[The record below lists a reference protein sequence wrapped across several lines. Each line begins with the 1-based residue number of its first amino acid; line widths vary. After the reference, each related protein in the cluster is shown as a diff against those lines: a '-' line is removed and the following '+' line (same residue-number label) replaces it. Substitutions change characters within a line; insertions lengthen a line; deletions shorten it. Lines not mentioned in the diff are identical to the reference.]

1 VIRIGIALGL
11 AGLALAT
18 ALIAYQGFSI
28 VFAALVSAGFGLL
41 WASLFHFV
49 PLIINARAWQ
59 ILLAAGRRPSLTH
72 FARATWLR
80 ESVNN
85 LLPVARIGGEFVAVR
100 YMMRRGLRT
109 APVVASVV
117 VDMTLCVASQFAYTM
132 IGLALLVRYSGDLAT
147 ASGIA
152 LGLIAVAALV
162 GAFAFVQRYGLFA
175 LLATMVHRLFGDRF
189 AWFVGGAAALDRA
202 VRVIYRR
209 PRRLLACTVWQFV
222 AWVVAAGEVWLA
234 LYFLGHPVSIADAI
248 LIDAVT
254 HAAST
259 AAFVVPGAIGIQEG
273 AFMIVGNL
281 LGLSPELSLAL
292 ALTRRARDLLLF
304 IPGLLVWQIQEGRR
318 LLAAPA

>member
-1 VIRIGIALGL
+1 MIRIGIALGL

-18 ALIAYQGFSI
+18 ALIAYQGFAV
-28 VFAALVSAGFGLL
+28 VFAALASAGFGLL

-49 PLIINARAWQ
+49 PLIVNARAWQ
-59 ILLAAGRRPSLTH
+59 FLLAGR
-72 FARATWLR
+72 
-80 ESVNN
+80 
-85 LLPVARIGGEFVAVR
+85 FVAVR
-100 YMMRRGLRT
+100 YMIRRGLRT

-132 IGLALLVRYSGDLAT
+132 IGLGLLVRYTGDFAT
-147 ASGIA
+147 ASTIA
-152 LGLIAVAALV
+152 LGLVVVVPLV
-162 GAFAFVQRYGLFA
+162 GIFVFVQRYGLFA
-175 LLATMVHRLFGDRF
+175 LLAGLIHRLFGDRF
-189 AWFVGGAAALDRA
+189 AWFVGGATTLDRA

-209 PRRLLACTVWQFV
+209 PRRLLVCTLWQFA
-222 AWVVAAGEVWLA
+222 AWIVAAGEIWLA
-234 LYFLGHPVSIADAI
+234 LRFLGHPVSIADAL

-259 AAFVVPGAIGIQEG
+259 AAFIVPGALGVQEG

-281 LGLSPELSLAL
+281 LGLSPEISLAV

-318 LLAAPA
+318 LFATA

>member
-18 ALIAYQGFSI
+18 ALIAYQGFAV
-28 VFAALVSAGFGLL
+28 VFAALASAGFGLL

-49 PLIINARAWQ
+49 PLIVNARAWQ
-59 ILLAAGRRPSLTH
+59 FLLARRRRPSLGH
-72 FARATWLR
+72 FALATWLR
-80 ESVNN
+80 ESVNG

-100 YMMRRGLRT
+100 YMIRRGLRT

-132 IGLALLVRYSGDLAT
+132 IGLGLLVRYTGDFAT
-147 ASGIA
+147 ASTIA
-152 LGLIAVAALV
+152 LGLVGVVPLV
-162 GAFAFVQRYGLFA
+162 GIFVFVQRYGLFA
-175 LLATMVHRLFGDRF
+175 LLAGLIHRLFGDRF
-189 AWFVGGAAALDRA
+189 AWFVGGATTLDRA

-209 PRRLLACTVWQFV
+209 PRRLLVCTLWQFA
-222 AWVVAAGEVWLA
+222 AWIVAAGEIWLA
-234 LYFLGHPVSIADAI
+234 LRFLRHPVSIADAL

-259 AAFVVPGAIGIQEG
+259 AAFIVPGALGVQEG

-281 LGLSPELSLAL
+281 LGLSPEISLAV

-318 LLAAPA
+318 LFATA

>member
-1 VIRIGIALGL
+1 VIRIGISFGL
-11 AGLALAT
+11 VGLALAT
-18 ALIAYQGFSI
+18 ALIAYHGFGI
-28 VFAALVSAGFGLL
+28 VFAALGSAGFGLL

-59 ILLAAGRRPSLTH
+59 FLLAGRRRPSLAH
-72 FARATWLR
+72 FACATWLR
-80 ESVNN
+80 ESVNG

-100 YMMRRGLRT
+100 YMVRHRLRA

-117 VDMTLCVASQFAYTM
+117 VDMTLCVGSQFAYTM
-132 IGLALLVRYSGDLAT
+132 IGLALLLRYTGDFAT
-147 ASGIA
+147 AGSIA
-152 LGLIAVAALV
+152 LGLSLVAAL
-162 GAFAFVQRYGLFA
+162 GALFVLAQRYGLFG
-175 LLATMVHRLFGDRF
+175 LLATIIHRLFGDRF
-189 AWFVGGAAALDRA
+189 AWFVGGATALDRA

-209 PRRLLACTVWQFV
+209 PRRLLSCTIWQFV

-234 LYFLGHPVSIADAI
+234 LYFLGHPVSLADAI

-259 AAFVVPGAIGIQEG
+259 AAFVVPGAIGVQEG
-273 AFMIVGNL
+273 AFMIIGNL

-304 IPGLLVWQIQEGRR
+304 LPGLLVWQVQEGRR
-318 LLAAPA
+318 LLAIA

>member
-1 VIRIGIALGL
+1 MRIGITLGL

-18 ALIAYQGFSI
+18 ALIAYQGFAV
-28 VFAALVSAGFGLL
+28 VFAALASAGFGLL
-41 WASLFHFV
+41 WTSLFHFV

-59 ILLAAGRRPSLTH
+59 FLLAAKRRPSLAH
-72 FARATWLR
+72 FAWATWLR
-80 ESVNN
+80 ESVNG

-100 YMMRRGLRT
+100 YMMRCGLRT

-117 VDMTLCVASQFAYTM
+117 VDMTLCVGSQFAYTM
-132 IGLALLVRYSGDLAT
+132 IGLALLVRYTGDFAT
-147 ASGIA
+147 VSTIA
-152 LGLIAVAALV
+152 LGLVVVVALV
-162 GAFAFVQRYGLFA
+162 GVFVFVQRYGLFA
-175 LLATMVHRLFGDRF
+175 LLGTIVHRLFGDRF
-189 AWFVGGAAALDRA
+189 AWFVGGATALDRA

-209 PRRLLACTVWQFV
+209 PRRLLACTFWQFV

-234 LYFLGHPVSIADAI
+234 LYFLGHPASVADAL

-259 AAFVVPGAIGIQEG
+259 AAFVVPGAIGVQEG
-273 AFMIVGNL
+273 AFMIIGNL

-304 IPGLLVWQIQEGRR
+304 LPGLLVWQIGEGRR
-318 LLAAPA
+318 LLATA

>member
-1 VIRIGIALGL
+1 MIRIGFTLGL

-18 ALIAYQGFSI
+18 ALIAYHGFGI
-28 VFAALVSAGFGLL
+28 VFAALASAGFGLL

-59 ILLAAGRRPSLTH
+59 FLLAGRRRPSLAH
-72 FARATWLR
+72 FACATWLR
-80 ESVNN
+80 ESVNG

-100 YMMRRGLRT
+100 YMVRHRLRT

-117 VDMTLCVASQFAYTM
+117 VDMTLCVGSQFAYTM
-132 IGLALLVRYSGDLAT
+132 LGLALLLRYTGDFAT
-147 ASGIA
+147 AGNIV
-152 LGLIAVAALV
+152 LGLGAVAALV
-162 GAFAFVQRYGLFA
+162 ALFVLAQGYGLFG
-175 LLATMVHRLFGDRF
+175 LLGTIIHRLFGDRF

-209 PRRLLACTVWQFV
+209 PRRLFSCTIWQFV

-259 AAFVVPGAIGIQEG
+259 AAFVVPGAIGVQEG

-304 IPGLLVWQIQEGRR
+304 LPGLLVWQVQEGRR
-318 LLAAPA
+318 LLATA

>member
-1 VIRIGIALGL
+1 VIRIGIIFGL
-11 AGLALAT
+11 IGLALTT
-18 ALIAYQGFSI
+18 ALVAHEGFAV
-28 VFAALVSAGFGLL
+28 VFAALASAGFGLV
-41 WASLFHFV
+41 WASLFHFA
-49 PLIINARAWQ
+49 PLVINARAWQ
-59 ILLAAGRRPSLTH
+59 FLLAGRRRPSLAH
-72 FARATWLR
+72 FALATWLR
-80 ESVNN
+80 ESVNG

-109 APVVASVV
+109 APIVASVV
-117 VDMTLCVASQFAYTM
+117 VDMTLCVGSQFAYTM
-132 IGLALLVRYSGDLAT
+132 IGLALLLRHSGDFAT
-147 ASGIA
+147 VGTIA
-152 LGLIAVAALV
+152 LGLVVVVALV
-162 GAFAFVQRYGLFA
+162 GIFVFVQRYGLFG
-175 LLATMVHRLFGDRF
+175 LLAAMVHRLFGDRF
-189 AWFVGGAAALDRA
+189 AWFVGGAVVLDRA

-222 AWVVAAGEVWLA
+222 AWAVAAGEVWLA
-234 LYFLGHPVSIADAI
+234 LYFLGFPVSIADAI

-259 AAFVVPGAIGIQEG
+259 AAFVVPGAIGVQEG

-318 LLAAPA
+318 LLATA